1 MKEFFISL
9 FRSFK
14 SYLILIILIIIS
26 FFLMSLSESESTQ
39 KLRALALSTFS
50 RVSGVFGYVSFIT
63 DLRSDNEELRRRNA
77 ELMLENN
84 QLREFGL
91 ENSELREMLSFQ
103 DTSSYELIA
112 SEVISKSYLA
122 DQVNFTIN
130 KGTKDSVKPG
140 MPVISHNGLLGIVY
154 TSTEN
159 YSIVRTY
166 KNVNLKIIVKLLNSG
181 TPGILKWNGTE
192 LIMQGI
198 PKTLQLKKG
207 ERIITSEIS
216 SLIGINLPVG
226 EVVKILNPESG
237 LFNDILIEPYVDL
250 NSTLN
255 VFVMRMVQSKK
266 VDNYELN
273 YLKTK

>member
-1 MKEFFISL
+1 MREFFHSL
-9 FRSFK
+9 FQSFK

-50 RVSGVFGYVSFIT
+50 RVSGVFGYVNFIT

-91 ENSELREMLSFQ
+91 ENSELREMLAFQ

-237 LFNDILIEPYVDL
+237 LFNDILIEPNVDL

-273 YLKTK
+273 YLKSK

>member
-1 MKEFFISL
+1 MREFFYSL
-9 FRSFK
+9 FQSFK

-50 RVSGVFGYVSFIT
+50 RVSGVFGYVNFIT

-91 ENSELREMLSFQ
+91 ENSELREMLAFQ

-154 TSTEN
+154 TTTEN

>member
-1 MKEFFISL
+1 MREFFHSL
-9 FRSFK
+9 FQSFK

-50 RVSGVFGYVSFIT
+50 RVSGVFGYVNFIT

-91 ENSELREMLSFQ
+91 ENSELREMLAFQ

-237 LFNDILIEPYVDL
+237 LFNDILIDPYVDL

>member
-1 MKEFFISL
+1 MKEFFITL
-9 FRSFK
+9 YRSFR
-14 SYLILIILIIIS
+14 SYLILIILVITS
-26 FFLMSLSESESTQ
+26 FFLMSFSESESTQ

-50 RVSGVFGYVSFIT
+50 KVSGVFGFVNFIT

-91 ENSELREMLSFQ
+91 ENSELREMLAFQ
-103 DTSSYELIA
+103 DTSSYELMA
-112 SEVISKSYLA
+112 AEVISKSYLA
-122 DQVNFTIN
+122 DQVNFTLN
-130 KGTKDSVKPG
+130 KGLKDSVKPG

-154 TSTEN
+154 TATDD
-159 YSIVRTY
+159 YAIVRTY

-198 PKTLQLKKG
+198 PKTLQIKKG
-207 ERIITSEIS
+207 DRIITSDIS

-237 LFNDILIEPYVDL
+237 LFNDILIQPYVDL
-250 NSTLN
+250 NSTEN
-255 VFVMRMVQSKK
+255 VFVMRMIQSKK

-273 YLKTK
+273 YLKAK

>member
-1 MKEFFISL
+1 MREFFHSL
-9 FRSFK
+9 FQSFK

-50 RVSGVFGYVSFIT
+50 RVSGVFGYVNFIT

-91 ENSELREMLSFQ
+91 ENSELREMLAFQ

>member
-1 MKEFFISL
+1 MREFFYSL
-9 FRSFK
+9 FQSFK

-50 RVSGVFGYVSFIT
+50 RVSGVFGYVNFIT

-91 ENSELREMLSFQ
+91 ENSELREMLAFQ

-273 YLKTK
+273 YLKSK

>member
-1 MKEFFISL
+1 MREFFYSL
-9 FRSFK
+9 FQSFK

-50 RVSGVFGYVSFIT
+50 RVSGVFGYVNFIT

-91 ENSELREMLSFQ
+91 ENSELREMLAFQ

-255 VFVMRMVQSKK
+255 VFVMCMVQSKK

-273 YLKTK
+273 YLKSK